1 MCLASMW
8 YLTLVDFDWYPH
20 WTHCHLPPPKDVI
33 NSSIPSNKI
42 SISLSISY
50 YFVAKFRIVFH
61 GMLEGKGT
69 SLCFLVIWTLREI
82 LVLNNSWQ
90 YWHEYLSEEVIC
102 LASMWYLTFV
112 DFDWKPHWTH
122 CHLPPPSA
130 VIISFNP
137 CNNIHIYWAF
147 LCFLLMWTLQEFLVL
162 KCAPHIWQW

>member
-1 MCLASMW
+1 
-8 YLTLVDFDWYPH
+8 
-20 WTHCHLPPPKDVI
+20 
-33 NSSIPSNKI
+33 
-42 SISLSISY
+42 
-50 YFVAKFRIVFH
+50 
-61 GMLEGKGT
+61 MLEGKGT

-112 DFDWKPHWTH
+112 DFDWKPHCTH

-137 CNNIHIYWAF
+137 CNNRH
-147 LCFLLMWTLQEFLVL
+147 LLGVSMFSAHVNIARVL
-162 KCAPHIWQW
+162 SFKICPAYLTVISLACNMLGLNMIPHIGGLFCLVAALRTLPPPPAQGDHHGIKSFNE